1 VEREERLRVIKTEAS
16 EGGKMN
22 GSERQ
27 YSSLVVEE
35 SALARS
41 SNPFSSIDIP
51 SDPSAYFDKWLKELK
66 PAADLNETTDIQ
78 HPPRTSEKRSAL
90 DEFRFEGTLRIDCFV
105 AGRIRSA
112 TGTLIIAET
121 GKAEADINV
130 AVAIIEG
137 EVRGNIHATEC
148 VEIANHASVIGN
160 IEAGTISI
168 QPGAVFEGR
177 CNFLSNQRPS
187 YTEASRS
194 DSADSSIPQR
204 PQSVRD
210 QDEQQEESFFV
221 AVSR

>member
-1 VEREERLRVIKTEAS
+1 MS
-16 EGGKMN
+16 

-27 YSSLVVEE
+27 YSSLAVEE
-35 SALARS
+35 SAVQRS
-41 SNPFSSIDIP
+41 SNPFRSVDIP

-66 PAADLNETTDIQ
+66 PALDLNETSAIQ
-78 HPPRTSEKRSAL
+78 HPAPTSEKPLSL

-105 AGRIRSA
+105 AGRIRST
-112 TGTLIIAET
+112 TGTLIITEA
-121 GKAEADINV
+121 GKAEADITV

-137 EVRGNIHATEC
+137 EVRGNIHATER

-177 CNFLSNQRPS
+177 CIFLSNQPPS
-187 YTEASRS
+187 DAEVSRS
-194 DSADSSIPQR
+194 DAVDSSIPQR
-204 PQSVRD
+204 VQSVRD

-221 AVSR
+221 AVGR

>member
-1 VEREERLRVIKTEAS
+1 MS
-16 EGGKMN
+16 

-27 YSSLVVEE
+27 YSSLAVEE
-35 SALARS
+35 SAGQRS
-41 SNPFSSIDIP
+41 SNPFRSVDIP

-66 PAADLNETTDIQ
+66 PALDLIQ
-78 HPPRTSEKRSAL
+78 HPAPTSEKPLSL

-121 GKAEADINV
+121 GKAEADISV

-137 EVRGNIHATEC
+137 DVRGNIHATER

-160 IEAGTISI
+160 IEAGIISI

-177 CNFLSNQRPS
+177 CIFLTNQRP
-187 YTEASRS
+187 TDIEVSRS
-194 DSADSSIPQR
+194 DAVDSGIPKR

-210 QDEQQEESFFV
+210 KDEQQEESFFV
-221 AVSR
+221 AVGR

>member
-1 VEREERLRVIKTEAS
+1 MS
-16 EGGKMN
+16 

-27 YSSLVVEE
+27 YSSLAVEE
-35 SALARS
+35 SAGQRS
-41 SNPFSSIDIP
+41 SNPFRSVDIP
-51 SDPSAYFDKWLKELK
+51 SDPSEYFDKWLKELK
-66 PAADLNETTDIQ
+66 PALDLNETSAIQ
-78 HPPRTSEKRSAL
+78 HPAPTSEKPLSL

-121 GKAEADINV
+121 GKAEADISV

-137 EVRGNIHATEC
+137 DVRGNIHATER

-160 IEAGTISI
+160 IEAGIISI

-177 CNFLSNQRPS
+177 CIFLTNQRP
-187 YTEASRS
+187 TDIEVSRS
-194 DSADSSIPQR
+194 DAVDSGIPKR

-210 QDEQQEESFFV
+210 KDEQQEESFFV
-221 AVSR
+221 AVGR